1 MFWQGVGKADGYLN
15 KQATMPFYWGA
26 SALEMHKAHWTEENP
41 NARFP
46 RLAFNETNNEQ
57 NSSFWMANAAYL
69 RLKNVTLG
77 YTLPKALTEKIKF
90 SHVRLYVSGQNLLSI
105 DKFWDGFD
113 AEAPVGDGA
122 YYPQVKVF
130 TVGLDVKF

>member
-1 MFWQGVGKADGYLN
+1 MQVGKVLILVCFWQGVGKADGYLN

-26 SALEMHKAHWTEENP
+26 SALEMHKDHWTEDNP

-77 YTLPKALTEKIKF
+77 YTLPKTLSEKIKF
-90 SHVRLYVSGQNLLSI
+90 LPCPALCQWTESFIH
-105 DKFWDGFD
+105 
-113 AEAPVGDGA
+113 
-122 YYPQVKVF
+122 
-130 TVGLDVKF
+130 